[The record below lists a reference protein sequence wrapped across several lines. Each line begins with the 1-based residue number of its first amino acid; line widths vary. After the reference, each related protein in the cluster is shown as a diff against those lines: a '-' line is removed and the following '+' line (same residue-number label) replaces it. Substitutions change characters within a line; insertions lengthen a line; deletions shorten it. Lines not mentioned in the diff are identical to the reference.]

1 MAYSGPMTNASGT
14 KDKPSAGD
22 PIPHKCAVIEVH
34 VGELKQLFNAIDP
47 SPFRDKDLDPKA
59 EEFIVGWA
67 KELPRDS
74 TLALV
79 VDLDREAGLPDEA
92 AVLRDAIHEF
102 FSQRAQ
108 AYGRRLRELFRVG
121 RTSLVIGLVALA
133 SAIALGDFLAALM
146 KGSRIG
152 EIVRESL
159 TIGGWVSMW
168 RPLEIFLYDWWP
180 IRNEARLSDRLAA
193 MPVRIRY
200 MNATAPDAWRGDW
213 PAVSP
218 RGERRPVRLNLELS
232 IRQVDLVNGMGVHR
246 RGEMNSNTHL
256 RARIE
261 ALQDHTQCGERA
273 LPIAADSQH
282 CSHTYPPFRLPSLCV
297 CFFRVGEFLVN
308 LLSSSLRISSSDSSV
323 THASPALSRSPSLL
337 IFSSC

>member
-1 MAYSGPMTNASGT
+1 MAEGKLLPAASGGLSRTKVGPALPTELVHEPGTMAYSGPMTNASGT
-14 KDKPSAGD
+14 KDKASAGD
-22 PIPHKCAVIEVH
+22 PIPPKCSVIEVH

-67 KELPRDS
+67 KELPRDA

-92 AVLRDAIHEF
+92 AVLREAIHEF

-152 EIVRESL
+152 EIARESL

-180 IRNEARLSDRLAA
+180 IRIEARLSERLAA

-200 MNATAPDAWRGDW
+200 ATATGPDAWKEDW
-213 PAVSP
+213 PTVSP
-218 RGERRPVRLNLELS
+218 RGERAS
-232 IRQVDLVNGMGVHR
+232 
-246 RGEMNSNTHL
+246 S
-256 RARIE
+256 E
-261 ALQDHTQCGERA
+261 AQPRA
-273 LPIAADSQH
+273 LNQ
-282 CSHTYPPFRLPSLCV
+282 
-297 CFFRVGEFLVN
+297 
-308 LLSSSLRISSSDSSV
+308 
-323 THASPALSRSPSLL
+323 AS
-337 IFSSC
+337 

>member
-1 MAYSGPMTNASGT
+1 MTNPT
-14 KDKPSAGD
+14 VTRDKASAGD
-22 PIPHKCAVIEVH
+22 PIPPKCFIIEVH

-47 SPFRDKDLDPKA
+47 SPFRDKDLDPRA

-67 KELPRDS
+67 KELPRDA

-92 AVLRDAIHEF
+92 AVLREAIHQF

-146 KGSRIG
+146 TDSRVG
-152 EIVRESL
+152 EIAREGL

-180 IRNEARLSDRLAA
+180 LRSEVRLSERLAA

-200 MNATAPDAWRGDW
+200 ANATGPDAWKEDW
-213 PAVSP
+213 PALSP
-218 RGERRPVRLNLELS
+218 K
-232 IRQVDLVNGMGVHR
+232 
-246 RGEMNSNTHL
+246 
-256 RARIE
+256 
-261 ALQDHTQCGERA
+261 GERA
-273 LPIAADSQH
+273 SSEAKP
-282 CSHTYPPFRLPSLCV
+282 RSL
-297 CFFRVGEFLVN
+297 N
-308 LLSSSLRISSSDSSV
+308 Q
-323 THASPALSRSPSLL
+323 AS
-337 IFSSC
+337 